1 MSMSTRFQC
10 VILAVFLMLG
20 GVGCGDRKENKAG
33 EIARN
38 YVKDH
43 LLAPS
48 TAQFNDFAT
57 CANTSD
63 RKFFIFYV
71 EVDAQNAF
79 GAMLRKGYLV
89 LVRIPDTDG
98 YDPWVMS
105 EQECSVKARRSE
117 VDDLEHTVPDQ
128 DWDDVGFQ
136 SQ

>member
-1 MSMSTRFQC
+1 MSRSTRFQC
-10 VILAVFLMLG
+10 VVIAAFLLLG
-20 GVGCGDRKENKAG
+20 SSGCGDPTENKAG
-33 EIARN
+33 YIARN

-43 LLAPS
+43 LLAPA

-57 CANTSD
+57 CAKTSD
-63 RKFFIFYV
+63 GKHFIFYV

-89 LVRIPDTDG
+89 LVQIPDSEDH
-98 YDPWVMS
+98 DPWVMS
-105 EQECSVKARRSE
+105 EQECSVKAKMFE
-117 VDDLEHTVPDQ
+117 VDDLEHTIPGQ